1 MEEMNARV
9 MENEVM
15 DETVEVDEAV
25 DSGNAGALVAG
36 IVGGFLAYAVIGGA
50 KKLWGFAGAKLAERK
65 AARDEVK
72 ITVNEFLMEIGLEPC
87 DDSIGETMGWDI
99 DKGYIELD
107 FSSQLVDGVP
117 YLVLGHRVPPVY
129 LGW

>member
-50 KKLWGFAGAKLAERK
+50 KKLWGFAAPSWPSGRLPERPGPT
-65 AARDEVK
+65 R
-72 ITVNEFLMEIGLEPC
+72 
-87 DDSIGETMGWDI
+87 
-99 DKGYIELD
+99 
-107 FSSQLVDGVP
+107 
-117 YLVLGHRVPPVY
+117 
-129 LGW
+129 

>member
-50 KKLWGFAGAKLAERK
+50 KKLWGFAGAQAGRAEGCQK
-65 AARDEVK
+65 GRDRRGRRRVHRCRRDCGG
-72 ITVNEFLMEIGLEPC
+72 FRR
-87 DDSIGETMGWDI
+87 GE
-99 DKGYIELD
+99 L
-107 FSSQLVDGVP
+107 
-117 YLVLGHRVPPVY
+117 
-129 LGW
+129 